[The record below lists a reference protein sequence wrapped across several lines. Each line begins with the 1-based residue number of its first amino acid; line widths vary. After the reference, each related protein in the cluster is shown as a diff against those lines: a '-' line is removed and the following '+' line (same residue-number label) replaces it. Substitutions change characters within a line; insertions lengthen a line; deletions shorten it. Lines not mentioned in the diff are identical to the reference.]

1 MRKFL
6 FSFLSLVL
14 VISFS
19 IIPFFQ
25 QAHAASEGVH
35 KPKSNVS
42 TKTKKKIINIIKTSK
57 EYKEYATST
66 SIDSINDENVI
77 VHLNKIIT

>member
-1 MRKFL
+1 MKEERKGVNYFEKI
-6 FSFLSLVL
+6 FIFILSLVL

-42 TKTKKKIINIIKTSK
+42 TKTKKK
-57 EYKEYATST
+57 
-66 SIDSINDENVI
+66 
-77 VHLNKIIT
+77 